1 MAFVLDLILVV
12 IFAAFVFEAA
22 KKGFVLSFLE
32 LVAAILAFVMAYSF
46 SPTVAQMAYDGFVK
60 ESVIETIETQIDE
73 NVSLSET
80 SAKTQL
86 VIESIPDYVVSF
98 ADTMGISVED
108 IKNEVAQTEITSE
121 NVATELVD
129 KIAQPIIVGVLTALS
144 FTILAIVFL
153 IVLKFV
159 AKLISRIFRLPV
171 IKTINKTLGGV
182 LGACKGFAVIIF
194 ICTILTVFFSA
205 GDSQLATAVNESK
218 IVDAIDS
225 INPIV
230 KSLKGII

>member
-12 IFAAFVFEAA
+12 IFAAFVFEAV

-32 LVAAILAFVMAYSF
+32 LVAVILAFVMAYTF

-80 SAKTQL
+80 SAKAQL
-86 VIESIPDYVVSF
+86 IIESIPDYVVSF

-108 IKNEVAQTEITSE
+108 IKNDVAETNITSE
-121 NVATELVD
+121 NVATELVE
-129 KIAQPIIVGVLTALS
+129 KIAQPIIIGVLTALS
-144 FTILAIVFL
+144 FTVLAIVLLF
-153 IVLKFV
+153 VLKLV
-159 AKLISRIFRLPV
+159 AKLISRIFRLPI

-182 LGACKGFAVIIF
+182 LGACKGLAVIIF
-194 ICTILTVFFSA
+194 ICTILTVFFSS
-205 GDSQLATAVNESK
+205 GDSELATAVNESR
-218 IVDAIDS
+218 IINAIDG
-225 INPIV
+225 INPFI
-230 KSLKGII
+230 KSLKDII